1 VRRAASSSPAASWR
15 DGLAAPRARAHTLQ
29 PIHTLASRPPRLRR
43 CVRYIATRGLSLSGL
58 LGSLPCSMGQLF
70 ARTIS
75 PTYLTHIAAIIRPH
89 IAATLCLTVQIHS
102 FSDCLSVSPTLP
114 SAPLWLHL
122 VLSPGAKTR
131 IVAPGPTAASII
143 KKPPWH
149 RKIQEAGRGRRP
161 GGPRRRP
168 RPSSARPKWAIASRS
183 STEATTYTTGRQS
196 LP

>member
-15 DGLAAPRARAHTLQ
+15 DGLAAPRARTHTLQ

-89 IAATLCLTVQIHS
+89 IAAILCLTVQIHS

-114 SAPLWLHL
+114 SLRVGAGARPTPGCAPAR
-122 VLSPGAKTR
+122 SGPRQGAL
-131 IVAPGPTAASII
+131 A
-143 KKPPWH
+143 
-149 RKIQEAGRGRRP
+149 RP
-161 GGPRRRP
+161 GGRRSTPRAVPARAGRLGLRRQ
-168 RPSSARPKWAIASRS
+168 ARDRVSASRPWVAAS
-183 STEATTYTTGRQS
+183 CDG
-196 LP
+196 